1 MPGFIGED
9 QVRRIKEAVD
19 LVQLLGDYTTLKR
32 AGNHHTGCCPFHQ
45 ERSPSMHV
53 YDDGHYHCFGC
64 GAHGDVFTVIR
75 EKEHLDFS
83 DAVEVLARRAG
94 IEITYEAGRGGGNR
108 LARSERDQLTDAM
121 ELATRFYEHV
131 LWETAGGKPAR
142 DYLASRGLSE
152 AVIRKFRLGWAPGSG
167 ALVDEARR
175 TRIDATLLAKL
186 DLAIDRNGRWGD
198 RFFERVTFPICD
210 RFGHPIAFSCRLLP
224 EAERRAKEE
233 GRGVGKYVNSTDTPL
248 YHKGD
253 VIFNLHHARAPAK
266 EKGRLIVMEGPT
278 DVMAAADAGFSECVA
293 VLGTALT
300 PEHAKQLGTISGN
313 GGKLVL
319 LFDGDRAGQ
328 TNSLKAI
335 RTCLMGGVPSW
346 VAVVPN
352 EMDPAELL
360 KEDADG
366 GGVAAFEQVLTN
378 ARADVDHLLRTL
390 APRPYELEHRDLLA
404 VADQVLDCLR
414 NLRDRELIDLYLR
427 DLARYL
433 NLDIQRLG
441 KRLAGG
447 AGGPVAAADATATP
461 AAPDLPAELDAVL
474 HILVRRPELRPLAFD
489 HLGLEPSHLPAAYRP
504 ILERLLLEPDCHAD
518 SLLLM
523 GEEPELL
530 PLKPA
535 LFRWVTRDLAE
546 RGTGGI
552 PPGQEEQ
559 ELRTSFERAIISPLE
574 DEIHRIALQ
583 ITEAIRDKNLRESM
597 RLGAEQL
604 ALIKRLKDL
613 RGR

>member
-32 AGNHHTGCCPFHQ
+32 AGNNHTGCCPFHQ

-53 YDDGHYHCFGC
+53 YDDGHYHCYGC

-94 IEITYEAGRGGGNR
+94 IEITYVAGRGGGNR

-131 LWETAGGKPAR
+131 LWETADGRPAR

-152 AVIRKFRLGWAPGSG
+152 AVIKTFRLGWAPGSG
-167 ALVDEARR
+167 ALVEEARR
-175 TRIDATLLAKL
+175 TRIDPTLLAKL
-186 DLAIDRNGRWGD
+186 DLAVDRNGRWGD
-198 RFFERVTFPICD
+198 RFFDRVTFPICD

-233 GRGVGKYVNSTDTPL
+233 GRSVGKYINSTDTPL

-253 VIFNLHHARAPAK
+253 IIFNLHHARAAAK

-278 DVMAAADAGFSECVA
+278 DVMAAADAGFTECVA

-300 PEHAKQLGTISGN
+300 PEHAKQLGTIAGN

-360 KEDADG
+360 KEDAGG
-366 GGVAAFEQVLTN
+366 GGVAAFAQVLAN

-433 NLDIQRLG
+433 NLDVQRLG
-441 KRLAGG
+441 KRLSGG
-447 AGGPVAAADATATP
+447 AAGPAAAIPTAA

-474 HILVRRPELRPLAFD
+474 HILIRRPELRPLAFD
-489 HLGLEPSHLPAAYRP
+489 QLGLEPSHFPAAYRP
-504 ILERLLLEPDCHAD
+504 IVERLLIEPDCHAD

-523 GEEPELL
+523 GEEAELL

-535 LFRWVTRDLAE
+535 LFRWVTRDLAD
-546 RGTGGI
+546 RGAIAI
-552 PPGQEEQ
+552 PMGKEE
-559 ELRTSFERAIISPLE
+559 EILRVSFEKAIVGPLE
-574 DEIHRIALQ
+574 DELHRIALQ
-583 ITEAIRDKNLRESM
+583 ITEAERGRNFQVQV
-597 RLGAEQL
+597 RLNTERL